1 MVRTRLTHVPCLVLS
16 SLLAALIAASP
27 VQAVTYILYAAV
39 TDAGRNNGMDN
50 FSVMYDDIDNNG
62 RLSSSEQIWFSGLT
76 THNFD
81 NPPVSTHF
89 NILLWAAGSE
99 DTPYTSEIDICDDS
113 PNTRSWEFGKWNG
126 QCYELQLSAPA
137 YLWEY
142 SQVAVP
148 LPSSALLLATGL
160 IPLAFARRRQR
171 REK

>member
-1 MVRTRLTHVPCLVLS
+1 MFRTRPALVACLPLISLLTVLS
-16 SLLAALIAASP
+16 ASSP
-27 VQAVTYILYAAV
+27 AQAVTYILYATA

-76 THNFD
+76 TQSFD
-81 NPPVSTHF
+81 NPPVYTF
-89 NILLWAAGSE
+89 YNVLLGAAGAD
-99 DTPYTSEIDICDDS
+99 DTPFTSEIDIWDDS

-126 QCYELQLSAPA
+126 NIYELQLSAPA

-148 LPSSALLLATGL
+148 LPPSVLLLASGL
-160 IPLAFARRRQR
+160 IPLVFARRRQR